1 MTLLNS
7 SNKAL
12 IEAKENI
19 LYYITGYIVK
29 KVCKIIDC
37 NSCITSLIENRN
49 EHNYSLPLRH
59 KQFVL
64 LKNQGGLVI
73 TSNCVYRIIKESEI
87 SFLYHTNYLSSINI
101 KNLDKK
107 IISHVVNKFVL
118 DRSIFKDLSCENV
131 GILERPH
138 KLVLITLLVKKFL
151 SVRLHSYGKQ
161 FSSDLLNPVSKRQKL
176 TKTILFYNQ

>member
-1 MTLLNS
+1 MI
-7 SNKAL
+7 K
-12 IEAKENI
+12 AKENI

-37 NSCITSLIENRN
+37 NSCITSLTENIN
-49 EHNYSLPLRH
+49 EHDYSLPLRH

-73 TSNCVYRIIKESEI
+73 TSICVFRIIKETEI
-87 SFLYHTNYLSSINI
+87 SFLYYTNHLSNINI

-107 IISHVVNKFVL
+107 IISHVINKFVL
-118 DRSIFKDLSCENV
+118 DHSIFKNLSCENV
-131 GILERPH
+131 EILERPH

>member
-1 MTLLNS
+1 M
-7 SNKAL
+7 
-12 IEAKENI
+12 
-19 LYYITGYIVK
+19 
-29 KVCKIIDC
+29 
-37 NSCITSLIENRN
+37 
-49 EHNYSLPLRH
+49 
-59 KQFVL
+59 
-64 LKNQGGLVI
+64 VI

-87 SFLYHTNYLSSINI
+87 SFLYHTNSLSSINI

-151 SVRLHSYGKQ
+151 SVRLHSYSKQ

-176 TKTILFYNQ
+176 TKTIIFYNQ